1 MDVEEEADE
10 DAAPD
15 DATDGTGAARAAHSA
30 AALTTG
36 LRLFALYVAA
46 GGALCMRP
54 AVWRKLMV
62 VLHPDR
68 GGDVRVF
75 QHVSSLKA
83 RLDAGED
90 IGPCQPATA
99 LQSSAPGGA
108 VVGTPS
114 LADELYARLRAE
126 LKEVA
131 QRVGGQALKAVEVL

>member
-1 MDVEEEADE
+1 MSLEEEADE
-10 DAAPD
+10 EAPD
-15 DATDGTGAARAAHSA
+15 DATDGTGAARAAYSA

-36 LRLFALYVAA
+36 LRLFTLYVAA

-90 IGPCQPATA
+90 IGPCQPA
-99 LQSSAPGGA
+99 LQSSAPGCA
-108 VVGTPS
+108 VEGTPA